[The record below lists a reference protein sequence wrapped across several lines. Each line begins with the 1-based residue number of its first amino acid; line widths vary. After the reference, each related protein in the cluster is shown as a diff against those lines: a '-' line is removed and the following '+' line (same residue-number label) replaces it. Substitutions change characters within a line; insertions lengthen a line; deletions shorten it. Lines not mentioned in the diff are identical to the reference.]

1 MQSFIRNWNIYHT
14 DIPDFILALSKTA
27 PMQRLK
33 QVGMNCGCE
42 YTRFPAFQNLQSYS
56 RFDHS
61 VGAGL
66 IVWHFTHDRQQSVAA
81 LLHDIATPVFA
92 HVIDFLHHDYTKQE
106 STEDKTL
113 EIIAQS
119 FEIRTLLS
127 AMNLTPEDVADY
139 HIFPIADNDTPRL
152 SADRLEYT
160 MGNIL
165 NYGFADASTIQVMY
179 DNLFVGT
186 NEDGKPELSFKDF
199 NIALQFAHLAL
210 KCSHVYV
217 SDEDRFAMQMLAEL
231 LQRAIA
237 DHIIAESDLMKTE
250 PEVIV
255 LLTGN
260 IHYKKQ
266 WQQFCAYSHI
276 EVIEQPCEG
285 SRRIAA
291 KKRHIN
297 PLVSQRGRVA
307 SIDNGFNQAL
317 QQFLSQTFDRNLIGF
332 TE

>member
-1 MQSFIRNWNIYHT
+1 MQASIRNWNIYHNE
-14 DIPDFILALSKTA
+14 IPDFLLALSETA

-42 YTRFPAFQNLQSYS
+42 YTRFPAFKGLRPYS

-61 VGAGL
+61 VGTGL
-66 IVWHFTHDRQQSVAA
+66 IVWHFTHDKRQSIAA

-92 HVIDFLHHDYTKQE
+92 HVIDFLHHDYTQQE

-119 FEIRTLLS
+119 PEIRTLLS
-127 AMNLTPEDVADY
+127 SMDLTPDDVADY
-139 HIFPIADNDTPRL
+139 HLFPIADNDTPRL

-165 NYGFADASTIQVMY
+165 NYGFADAYTIRIMY

-186 NEDGKPELSFKDF
+186 NEAGESELSFKDF
-199 NIALQFAHLAL
+199 TIALKFANLAL

-217 SDEDRFAMQMLAEL
+217 SDADRFAMQMLAEL
-231 LQRAIA
+231 LQRAIT
-237 DHIIAESDLMKTE
+237 DHVISEADLMKTE
-250 PEVIV
+250 PKVIA

-260 IHYKKQ
+260 NLYREQ
-266 WQQFCAYSHI
+266 WLQFRAYSDI
-276 EVIEQPCEG
+276 EIIERPCEE
-285 SRRIAA
+285 SRQIAA

-317 QQFLSQTFDRNLIGF
+317 RQFLSQTFDQNLIAF
-332 TE
+332 AK